1 MKVCKILPFF
11 PSIYNIYYV
20 RAKCPIFV
28 IFINI
33 L

>member
-1 MKVCKILPFF
+1 MPKKAIFFLVNRLIFMKGQN
-11 PSIYNIYYV
+11 S
-20 RAKCPIFV
+20 PIFV